1 MSTSET
7 LLYAAAMAA
16 LFICAA
22 GRAHAADPLTRPVD
36 LGAVVLTG
44 WLHVEDVDFDEAT
57 VLVEVN
63 GEVRSAPVSSSGR
76 FEIFLPVGTEV
87 KLRFEH
93 PGHLTKEVIIDT
105 RNAHEGGRG
114 KRQRRVRFAVVLD
127 AERNMAGDHGTP
139 NVGSIGFEK
148 ESGQLDPQNT
158 RKLAVGRRNKQM
170 VF

>member
-1 MSTSET
+1 MSFSKS
-7 LLYAAAMAA
+7 LVYAAAMAG
-16 LFICAA
+16 FILCTS
-22 GRAHAADPLTRPVD
+22 GRASAADPLTRAVD
-36 LGAVVLTG
+36 QDAVVLTG

-57 VLVEVN
+57 VLMEVN
-63 GEVRSAPVSSSGR
+63 GEVRSAPVSGSGR

-105 RNAHEGGRG
+105 RNAHEGNGG
-114 KRQRRVRFAVVLD
+114 KRKRRVRFAVVLD
-127 AERNMAGDHGTP
+127 AERYMVGDAGTP

-148 ESGQLDPQNT
+148 ESGQLDLRNT
-158 RKLAVGRRNKQM
+158 RKLSVGRRNKPM